1 MIFWIISGGL
11 ALGIAGL
18 MLHGLLRGTRE
29 DVTGA
34 ASDVSVYRDQL
45 DEVARDQARGVLSD
59 TEAEAVR
66 LEVSRRLLDADKRAS
81 DAVVVKDGGR
91 TLAMVLIPMTMLVGG
106 AALYMWIGAPGY
118 RDLPLDTRLADI
130 EAAIAERPNQ
140 SEAEELAAP
149 NLPQVTDADPDF
161 LTLMDQ
167 LRAALEERPDDEPGL
182 LLLARNE
189 ARLGNFV
196 AAREAQEHLVAVK
209 GDRVSAQDLSVTV
222 EMMAYAA
229 GGYISPEAEVYLR
242 RLLQDEPQNGEGR
255 YFLGLLHAQN
265 GRPDLA
271 FPVWRRLLDDSQPN
285 APWMPVIL
293 NEIESLAQAAGVN
306 YTPPTTLAGPDAGAI
321 AAAEDMSPEDR
332 QSMIQSMVDGLAARL
347 AEEGGTP
354 DEWAQLIR
362 ALNVLG
368 EDQRARAVYAEA
380 KQVFG
385 ESEDAMLIIFRAG
398 IDTGLEN

>member
-11 ALGIAGL
+11 TLGIAGL
-18 MLHGLLRGTRE
+18 ILNGLLNGTRS

-59 TEAEAVR
+59 AEAEAVR
-66 LEVSRRLLDADKRAS
+66 LEVSRRLLDADKRATDMAAS
-81 DAVVVKDGGR
+81 KDGGR
-91 TLAMVLIPMTMLVGG
+91 GLAMVLVPAAMLVGG
-106 AALYMWIGAPGY
+106 IALYTWVGAPGY
-118 RDLPLDTRLADI
+118 RDLPLETRLADI
-130 EAAIAERPNQ
+130 EAAIANRPTQ
-140 SEAEELAAP
+140 AEAENLAAP
-149 NLPQVTDADPDF
+149 SLPQMTEIDPDF
-161 LTLMDQ
+161 LTLMER
-167 LRAALEERPDDEPGL
+167 LRAALKDRPDDEPGL

-196 AAREAQEHLVAVK
+196 AAREAQEHLIAVK
-209 GDRVSAQDLSVTV
+209 GARASALDLSLTI
-222 EMMAYAA
+222 EMMTYAA
-229 GGYISPEAEVYLR
+229 AGYVSPEAEVYLR
-242 RLLQDEPQNGEGR
+242 RLLEAEPHNGEGR

-271 FPVWRRLLDDSQPN
+271 FPVWRRLLEESRPN

-293 NEIESLAQAAGVN
+293 NDIERIADAAGVN
-306 YTPPTTLAGPDAGAI
+306 YTPPSLAGPDESAI
-321 AAAEDMSPEDR
+321 AAAADMTAEDR
-332 QSMIQSMVDGLAARL
+332 QAMIQGMVEGLAARL
-347 AEEGGTP
+347 AEDGGTP
-354 DEWAQLIR
+354 EEWAQLIR

-368 EDQRARAVYAEA
+368 EDQRARAVYTEA

-385 ESEDAMLIIFRAG
+385 ESEDAMLIIYRAG

>member
-1 MIFWIISGGL
+1 MVFWIISGGL
-11 ALGIAGL
+11 TLGIAGL
-18 MLHGLLRGTRE
+18 MLHGLLRGTGE

-66 LEVSRRLLDADKRAS
+66 LEVSRRLLEADKRAT
-81 DAVVVKDGGR
+81 DAAVVKDGGR
-91 TLAMVLIPMTMLVGG
+91 TLAMVLIPMAMLVGG

-118 RDLPLDTRLADI
+118 RDLPLDTRLAEI
-130 EAAIAERPNQ
+130 EAAIADRPSQ
-140 SEAEELAAP
+140 SEAEELAAS
-149 NLPQVTDADPDF
+149 NLPQVAEVDPDF
-161 LTLMDQ
+161 LELMTR
-167 LRAALEERPDDEPGL
+167 LRAAIESRPDDEPGL

-196 AAREAQEHLVAVK
+196 AAREAQEHLLTVK
-209 GDRVSAQDLSVTV
+209 GERVSARDLSVAIELMT
-222 EMMAYAA
+222 YAA
-229 GGYISPEAEVYLR
+229 GGYLSPEAEVYLR
-242 RLLQDEPQNGEGR
+242 RLLEIEPQNGEGR

-271 FPVWRRLLDDSQPN
+271 FPVWRRLLEESNPN
-285 APWMPVIL
+285 APWLPVIL
-293 NEIESLAQAAGVN
+293 NDIENLARAAGVN
-306 YTPPTTLAGPDAGAI
+306 YTPPPVAGPDAGAI
-321 AAAEDMSPEDR
+321 AAAEDMTPEDR
-332 QSMIQSMVDGLAARL
+332 QEMIQGMVEGLASRL
-347 AEEGGTP
+347 AEDGGTP

-362 ALNVLG
+362 ALSVLG
-368 EDQRARAVYAEA
+368 DEQRARAVYAEA

-385 ESEDAMLIIFRAG
+385 ASEDAMTIIFRAG

>member
-1 MIFWIISGGL
+1 MVFWIISGGL
-11 ALGIAGL
+11 TLGIAGL

-59 TEAEAVR
+59 IEAEAVR
-66 LEVSRRLLDADKRAS
+66 LEVSRRLLEADKRAT
-81 DAVVVKDGGR
+81 DTAALEDGGR
-91 TLAMVLIPMTMLVGG
+91 TLAIVLIPLAMLIGG
-106 AALYMWIGAPGY
+106 AALYTWIGAPGY
-118 RDLPLDTRLADI
+118 RDLPLETRLADI
-130 EAAIAERPNQ
+130 SAAIAERPNQ
-140 SEAEELAAP
+140 AEAEELAAS
-149 NLPQVTDADPDF
+149 NLPQVAEVDPEF
-161 LTLMDQ
+161 LTLMKK
-167 LRAALEERPDDEPGL
+167 LRVALEERPDDEPGL

-209 GDRVSAQDLSVTV
+209 GERVSAQDLSITI
-222 EMMAYAA
+222 EMMTYAA

-242 RLLQDEPQNGEGR
+242 RLLEDEPQNGEGR

-271 FPVWRRLLDDSQPN
+271 FPVWRRLLEESRPN
-285 APWMPVIL
+285 APWLPVIL
-293 NEIESLAQAAGVN
+293 NDIESLARAAGVD
-306 YTPPTTLAGPDAGAI
+306 YTPPSLGGPDAGAI
-321 AAAEDMSPEDR
+321 AAAEDMSDEDR
-332 QSMIQSMVDGLAARL
+332 QNMIQGMVEGLAARL
-347 AEEGGTP
+347 AEDGGTP

-362 ALNVLG
+362 ALTVLG

-380 KQVFG
+380 KRVFG
-385 ESEDAMLIIFRAG
+385 ESEDAMTVIFRAG
-398 IDTGLEN
+398 IDSGLEN